1 MLKHP
6 PQQTTRRYASDSRR
20 TGAFNFAQFVSLLSA
35 TGFHY
40 DRLHSRPA
48 TRSSFSYQLRLTRT
62 KVGTFC
68 LMEISPSCVSGYFPR
83 KRNTAQDVCL
93 LFVLEGE
100 LMVTSHAESTRLAKG
115 EVLIGD
121 PHNLISFVAKKKV
134 TLFYVLVSSEY
145 FYTHA
150 GFRTES
156 FFGQIVSGASVVQ
169 SCFTEVLRLF
179 CTRLDIV
186 DARDVGD
193 LCDGVFCFLRPVLA
207 EFSRLHHAG
216 LSTKGD
222 YIRARAI
229 EAMERYGNRPELS
242 RAQISAAVGVSSRYL
257 AKLFAQV
264 GTTVMNQLMDIRLSR
279 ASVQLREAHLA
290 GSSIAEVARNNGFA
304 SPAHFSRAF
313 KNQFGTSPSKWRKS
327 DV

>member
-35 TGFHY
+35 SGFHY

-68 LMEISPSCVSGYFPR
+68 LMEISPSCVGGYFPR

-134 TLFYVLVSSEY
+134 TLFLCARLAGVLLY
-145 FYTHA
+145 ACRFPH
-150 GFRTES
+150 
-156 FFGQIVSGASVVQ
+156 
-169 SCFTEVLRLF
+169 
-179 CTRLDIV
+179 
-186 DARDVGD
+186 RDVLWSD
-193 LCDGVFCFLRPVLA
+193 CFRR
-207 EFSRLHHAG
+207 ECGS
-216 LSTKGD
+216 
-222 YIRARAI
+222 
-229 EAMERYGNRPELS
+229 
-242 RAQISAAVGVSSRYL
+242 
-257 AKLFAQV
+257 KL
-264 GTTVMNQLMDIRLSR
+264 LY
-279 ASVQLREAHLA
+279 
-290 GSSIAEVARNNGFA
+290 
-304 SPAHFSRAF
+304 
-313 KNQFGTSPSKWRKS
+313 
-327 DV
+327 

>member
-121 PHNLISFVAKKKV
+121 PHNLISLLPRKKL
-134 TLFYVLVSSEY
+134 LFFMCSSRREY

-222 YIRARAI
+222 YIRARALRLWSATVI
-229 EAMERYGNRPELS
+229 GRSSVAPRFLRP
-242 RAQISAAVGVSSRYL
+242 VGVSSRYL

-313 KNQFGTSPSKWRKS
+313 KNRFGTSPSKWRKS